1 MKTAIIISDTH
12 GNISAIEK
20 ILPLINETDYLFF
33 LGDGLN
39 DLRSFSRDIKANVV
53 AVAGNCDGGGDDEI
67 LEIEKVKI
75 LLTHGD
81 KYGVK
86 SSLYKLL
93 MRAKEVGASVVFYGH
108 THVAQITT
116 VDGITLV
123 NPGAVNSFIER
134 TYCYAVFHDGK
145 CTVKNVPIR

>member
-1 MKTAIIISDTH
+1 MKTAIVISDTH

-20 ILPLINETDYLFF
+20 ILPLINENDYLIH

-39 DLRSFSRDIKANVV
+39 DLRCFSRDIKANVFS
-53 AVAGNCDGGGDDEI
+53 VAGNCDGGGEDEI

-75 LLTHGD
+75 LITHGD

-108 THVAQITT
+108 THQNDITIA
-116 VDGITLV
+116 DGITLV
-123 NPGAVNSFIER
+123 NPGALNSFIER
-134 TYCYAVFHDGK
+134 TYCYAIFHDGK